1 MLKSLKNLPIKHKLA
16 GIIIVTSFIALLV
29 AGLALAY
36 LNWRSFRG
44 QKVDRLTTLAQVI
57 GRNSTAALTF
67 NDPAAAGEI
76 LSTADAE
83 ENLVLACLYD
93 KQRKVFSR
101 YRRSAGQPPCPL
113 IAPRDGAHFADGK
126 LMMVHPITLEKER
139 IGTVFLVDDLREQNV
154 IITQNVIVT
163 VGVMLAAFLI
173 AYLFSIQ
180 LQHFISRPVLHLSE
194 IMRRI
199 TSEKDYSVRAEKEAD
214 DELGE
219 LIDGF
224 NNMLIEI
231 RIRENDLER
240 HRDRLEKTL
249 EELRRSQEM
258 VVRAEKLSSL
268 GTLAAG
274 AAHEILNPAGVIQMR
289 AEMIAEDTL
298 RGTLEN
304 QSAEIIV
311 NCIDRI
317 RKICDD
323 LRRFSRDELPSTKP
337 IDLGETLRFA
347 LGLIDHELTPHGI
360 GVEVNLSESPSVVL
374 ADATQIHQVFLNIL
388 SNARDAMANGGKISI
403 SSLKVESG
411 GKSFWEVRV
420 SDTGTGIPKDIL
432 PHIFDPFY
440 TTKDPDLGTGLGL
453 SVLHGIV
460 RSHGGDVFVESDE
473 GEGATFIVRLPKAP
487 EDEEASGASGPQERK
502 FTG

>member
-1 MLKSLKNLPIKHKLA
+1 MFESFKNLPIKHKLA

-29 AGLALAY
+29 AGIALSF
-36 LNWRSFRG
+36 LNWRSFRS

-67 NDPAAAGEI
+67 NDPAAAAEI

-101 YRRSAGQPPCPL
+101 YLRSAGQLLCPL
-113 IAPRDGAHFADGK
+113 TAPGDGAHFSDGK
-126 LMMVHPITLEKER
+126 LMMVHSIVLEKER

-163 VGVMLAAFLI
+163 VAVMLAAFLI

-180 LQHFISRPVLHLSE
+180 LQYFISRPVLHLSE
-194 IMRRI
+194 IMRQI
-199 TSEKDYSVRAEKEAD
+199 ASEKNYSVRAEKESD

-224 NNMLIEI
+224 NNMLVEI
-231 RIRENDLER
+231 WIRENDLER

-289 AEMIAEDTL
+289 AELIAEDTL
-298 RGTLEN
+298 KGTLEN

-311 NCIDRI
+311 SCIDRI
-317 RKICDD
+317 KKICDD
-323 LRRFSRDELPSTKP
+323 LRRFSRDELRAAKL

-347 LGLIDHELTPHGI
+347 LGLIDHELAPQGI
-360 GVEVNLSESPSVVL
+360 DVEVNLIDSPSVVL
-374 ADATQIHQVFLNIL
+374 ADATQLHQVFLNIL
-388 SNARDAMANGGKISI
+388 SNARDAMARGGKISI
-403 SSLKVESG
+403 SSLEVKSR
-411 GKSFWEVRV
+411 GKPFWEVRV
-420 SDTGTGIPKDIL
+420 SDTGTGISKDVL

-440 TTKDPDLGTGLGL
+440 TTKAPDEGTGLGL

-460 RSHGGDVFVESDE
+460 KSHGGEVFAESEE
-473 GEGATFIVRLPKAP
+473 GKGATFTVRLPKASQ
-487 EDEEASGASGPQERK
+487 DEEA
-502 FTG
+502 